1 MRLGNPRRE
10 QGQAGAISSVDDG
23 KLLVSI
29 RTIFKRE
36 NGQLRV
42 GCIEQGGDTS
52 PREMIAQVMQIIGQN
67 AAYRPA

>member
-1 MRLGNPRRE
+1 
-10 QGQAGAISSVDDG
+10 VDDG

-42 GCIEQGGDTS
+42 GCIERHGNTP
-52 PREMIAQVMQIIGQN
+52 PREMIAQATLSLDRMRLIDQPEAV
-67 AAYRPA
+67 YFVS